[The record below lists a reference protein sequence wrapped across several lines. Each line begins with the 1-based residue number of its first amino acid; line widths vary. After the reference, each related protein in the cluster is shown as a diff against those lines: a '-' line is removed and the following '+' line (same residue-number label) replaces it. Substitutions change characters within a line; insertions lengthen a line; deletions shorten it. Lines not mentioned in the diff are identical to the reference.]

1 LLIIFPNIANSL
13 TSSSYLITNAAVSS
27 FDYETA
33 SKYFTNQD
41 NSNLDIIEQDNKI
54 ISFINS
60 NKLEEANSTAKHLI
74 TSENNNEDAWLVL
87 LVYAKLNNDLKTFN
101 KFEVLKNKKYFTIID
116 YVFYKNVQLKKSNE
130 EIAKRLYNLVQEI
143 DLSSLN
149 YPINIDYALFYL
161 NLSLSLKPVFN
172 EVLFFQAQIYQ
183 ELKHYF
189 KAEDIYNKIYTLSKK
204 KIL

>member
-1 LLIIFPNIANSL
+1 MTKLLRITLILLLLIIFPNIANSL
-13 TSSSYLITNAAVSS
+13 TSSTYLITNAAVSS

-41 NSNLDIIEQDNKI
+41 YSNLDIIEQDKKI

-101 KFEVLKNKKYFTIID
+101 NFETLKN
-116 YVFYKNVQLKKSNE
+116 
-130 EIAKRLYNLVQEI
+130 
-143 DLSSLN
+143 
-149 YPINIDYALFYL
+149 
-161 NLSLSLKPVFN
+161 
-172 EVLFFQAQIYQ
+172 
-183 ELKHYF
+183 
-189 KAEDIYNKIYTLSKK
+189 
-204 KIL
+204 